1 MAAGVYNILAEQG
14 TSFSLHLRYSDCTGN
29 YVDLSDYNARMQVR
43 RSPNSDSMLLHI
55 TNTGVT
61 GGGVTGEF
69 SSDGGVLGTG
79 GISVNA
85 PISGSGSLTG
95 GLLIEV
101 DPTTMSNCPH
111 GNHFY
116 DLEIVDIDSG
126 AVVRLI
132 EGRFTVDREIT
143 R

>member
-14 TSFSLHLRYSDCTGN
+14 TSFSLHLRYSDCAGN

-43 RSPNSDSMLLHI
+43 RSSNSDNILLFI
-55 TNTGVT
+55 TDTGVT
-61 GGGVTGEF
+61 GGGTTGEF
-69 SSDGGVLGTG
+69 SIGGGVLGTG
-79 GISVNA
+79 GISKNS
-85 PISGSGSLTG
+85 PISGAGSLTG
-95 GLLIEV
+95 GLLIEI

-116 DLEIVDIDSG
+116 DLEIVDINTG